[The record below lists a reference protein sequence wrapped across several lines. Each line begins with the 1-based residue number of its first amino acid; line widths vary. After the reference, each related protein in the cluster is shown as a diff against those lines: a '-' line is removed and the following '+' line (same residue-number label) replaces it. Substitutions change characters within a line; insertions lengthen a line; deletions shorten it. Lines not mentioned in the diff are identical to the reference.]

1 MKRPFRCLVLGAAG
15 RDFHDAQRFFRDEPR
30 FELVAFTAAQIPSID
45 ARSFP
50 GAFIGYPSDIPVH
63 PERELESL
71 VRELDIDVV
80 LLSYSDLAHEDVM
93 HLASRAQSAG
103 ASFMLLGPRHTEL
116 RSTRPVV
123 AVTAVRTGV
132 GKSSLTR
139 PAPAPPPRAN
149 Q

>member
-50 GAFIGYPSDIPVH
+50 GAFVGYPSDIPVR
-63 PERELESL
+63 PERELEAL

-80 LLSYSDLAHEDVM
+80 LLSYSDLPHEDVRIDPFLGTVV
-93 HLASRAQSAG
+93 HVVGTRQSRPNLPSSG
-103 ASFMLLGPRHTEL
+103 CPFCPCVGL
-116 RSTRPVV
+116 RSCAQPP
-123 AVTAVRTGV
+123 ARTM
-132 GKSSLTR
+132 
-139 PAPAPPPRAN
+139 P
-149 Q
+149 